1 MIFNYFGNIFHYG
14 PWMAKK
20 LVAPQLSITEPCW
33 ALTWSPTHHMAEFSP
48 RFRTTT
54 SRVSFPNPH
63 CFFFFVHDFEIL
75 YYFFGWEVLSHH
87 LEALFTFFYVNFHV
101 NFLRMLAASHV
112 SIEFEVQGSTVDADP
127 IRVASWLEAFYIC
140 LFAWFLSISSLQGLY
155 KLHPTYPTAIYKTLS
170 LHCANISLSSA
181 TALNWLGLISET
193 KNSIT
198 SAPRVPPCRKKVFK
212 QDCTPRTNMEP
223 EHEHLDKEIPA
234 LETIIFRFHFFVF
247 WGRTN

>member
-1 MIFNYFGNIFHYG
+1 
-14 PWMAKK
+14 MAKK

-33 ALTWSPTHHMAEFSP
+33 ALTWSPTHHMAKFSP

-63 CFFFFVHDFEIL
+63 CFFCPWFWDIVLFFWL
-75 YYFFGWEVLSHH
+75 GSP
-87 LEALFTFFYVNFHV
+87 FTPLGGTFHFLLREFSCH
-101 NFLRMLAASHV
+101 FLRMLAASHV
-112 SIEFEVQGSTVDADP
+112 SLEFEVQGSTVDADP

-140 LFAWFLSISSLQGLY
+140 LFALFLSISSLQGLY

-223 EHEHLDKEIPA
+223 EHEHLEKEIPA